1 MSEAILLAG
10 AEIEFHTAYARLAE
24 TSLHRAELFDLAV
37 QKGLQQIGLF
47 PRSAPEHLG
56 RYRRLLLGHF
66 PSALYYAIDGPRI
79 CVQCAFGSKIAAHD
93 PPPPARHLNSAV
105 KSAVPLRRRTHV
117 SHEHFREMINEATV
131 DAKKTLRQLATYSQA
146 PDHPIIPTLPET
158 EYLKGYLFELAPGR

>member
-24 TSLHRAELFDLAV
+24 TSLHRAELFDIAV

-66 PSALYYAIDGPRI
+66 PYALYYAIDGPRI
-79 CVQCAFGSKIAAHD
+79 CVHALLD
-93 PPPPARHLNSAV
+93 PRLPLV
-105 KSAVPLRRRTHV
+105 TLRRRLG
-117 SHEHFREMINEATV
+117 I
-131 DAKKTLRQLATYSQA
+131 
-146 PDHPIIPTLPET
+146 
-158 EYLKGYLFELAPGR
+158 